1 MGMSWAE
8 HSVEIEAPIET
19 SFDAIVDYETFP
31 RWQDAVDSVEVR
43 SRTPDGLGED
53 VHLFVDAKVRK
64 IDYVLRY
71 RYKRPTRIAW
81 DFVEGNGMRDVD
93 GLYTLE
99 EIGPDRT
106 RATYKL
112 GADPE
117 IPVPGMILR
126 RTHKQLVKRSVED
139 LKREAERRH
148 AAGESQLASPAADEP
163 APGASAA
170 KPIYPVTETQHPYAD
185 PEASGD
191 FVAES
196 PYDALAE
203 AEPATRPGRA
213 EGRAAGGD
221 DWVPMAVR
229 RAGSRGQPGPGPG
242 TSSGAPRP
250 SGARSAGSPADL
262 AGELLDHAVGSGRD
276 VAHGA
281 MRAGRGAAEQAA
293 HVAADILRRVNRRL
307 GDRD

>member
-71 RYKRPTRIAW
+71 RYERPSRIAW
-81 DFVEGNGMRDVD
+81 DFVEGNGMRDMD
-93 GLYTLE
+93 GAYTLQK
-99 EIGPDRT
+99 IDHRRT

-148 AAGESQLASPAADEP
+148 AAREPQSDSPAADEP
-163 APGASAA
+163 APRASAE
-170 KPIYPVTETQHPYAD
+170 KPMYPVPETQHAYAD
-185 PEASGD
+185 PEESGD
-191 FVAES
+191 LVAGS

-229 RAGSRGQPGPGPG
+229 RAGSRGQPGPGAG

-262 AGELLDHAVGSGRD
+262 AGELVDRAVGTGRD

-293 HVAADILRRVNRRL
+293 DVAAAILRRVNRKL